1 MSRLCILIAIVLLGG
16 CAMLDGQAPVP
27 APAAAQAPA
36 TGSAQA
42 EFAHES
48 EEVTALLAYYQR
60 LQGMSAEELRREH
73 QIAGQAFARDK
84 TEFGRLR
91 LVLLMCVPGAPWRD
105 DQRKSLSDEARAL
118 ALLDASSARNASP
131 ESPRRHFVTL
141 LQKLV
146 AERAREQRRADE
158 LQQKLDAMVEIER
171 SLRSRQKQ

>member
-1 MSRLCILIAIVLLGG
+1 MSRLFVLIAAALLGG
-16 CAMLDGQAPVP
+16 CAMLGGQEPAP
-27 APAAAQAPA
+27 APAAVQVPA
-36 TGSAQA
+36 AAAAQA
-42 EFAHES
+42 EFARES

-60 LQGMSAEELRREH
+60 VQNMSAEELRREH
-73 QIAGQAFARDK
+73 QIAGQGFARDK

-105 DQRKSLSDEARAL
+105 DARVL
-118 ALLDASSARNASP
+118 ALLDASPARNAPP

-158 LQQKLDAMVEIER
+158 LQQKLDAMLEIER
-171 SLRSRQKQ
+171 SLRSRRKK